1 MTSDPTPNPDTVSDE
16 ESFLA
21 FARALA
27 ADNKLAEVLAKA
39 HSLDDSPRGWQNA
52 TIQQFLES
60 AVAWAEDSRFGR
72 GRLPDEATSP
82 WRRFAAFLYAGK
94 IYE

>member
-1 MTSDPTPNPDTVSDE
+1 MSSDPDPNPDTVSDE
-16 ESFLA
+16 ESFLT
-21 FARALA
+21 FVRALA

-39 HSLDDSPRGWQNA
+39 DPSDGAPRGWQNA
-52 TIQQFLES
+52 TIEQFLEA

-72 GRLPDEATSP
+72 GRLPDEGVSP